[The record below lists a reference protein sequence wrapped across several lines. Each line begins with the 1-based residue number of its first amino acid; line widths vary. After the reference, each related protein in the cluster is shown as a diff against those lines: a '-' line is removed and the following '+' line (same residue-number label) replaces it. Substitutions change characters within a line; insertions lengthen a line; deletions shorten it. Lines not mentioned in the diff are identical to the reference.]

1 MKKMN
6 IPTNYK
12 TKSLIAKT
20 VILMGI
26 AVLIAAC
33 AGVQPPF
40 EQMATSKA
48 AVNTAISTGA
58 NEFAPTQIKAAIEK
72 MARAEKAMSDKN
84 YETAKQQAEQAQ
96 VDAQLA
102 TAKARSAKASKAADA
117 LHEDSQILRQELN
130 RQNID
135 RKTN

>member
-1 MKKMN
+1 MMKMKTS
-6 IPTNYK
+6 TNDR
-12 TKSLIAKT
+12 TQSLMAKLGI
-20 VILMGI
+20 VMGS
-26 AVLIAAC
+26 AALLAAC
-33 AGVQPPF
+33 AGVQPPL

-58 NEFAPTQIKAAIEK
+58 NEFAPTQLKSATEK

-102 TAKARSAKASKAADA
+102 TAMARSAKAKKAADA
-117 LHEDSQILRQELN
+117 LQEDSRILRQELD
-130 RQNID
+130 RKNID
-135 RKTN
+135 RKIN